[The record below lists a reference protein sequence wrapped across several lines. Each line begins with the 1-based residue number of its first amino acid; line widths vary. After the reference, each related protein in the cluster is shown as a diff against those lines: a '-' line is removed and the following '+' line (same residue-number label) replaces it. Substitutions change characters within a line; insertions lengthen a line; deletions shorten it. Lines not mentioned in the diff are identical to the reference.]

1 VESIVGISVDITKRK
16 KAEKQL
22 KEALNK
28 LRGILA
34 ASTRVGIIS
43 TDQNG
48 MISSF
53 NRGAEYLLGYSAE
66 EVIDMDSPLTFYL
79 KQKLKKTESALD
91 NSKLTAAKRT
101 EIIRRFIKQTKFQ
114 TKEWVLERKD
124 GSFFPAQLTITEIVN
139 DDGELNGYLGIVSD
153 ISELKRR
160 ENELKHLLEINKEQN
175 ERLLNFAHIVSHNLK
190 GHASNFAMILSLLET
205 EKDPDEVLQFVKMLR
220 TASNNLDDTVK
231 NLTQVVESSTKPRE
245 SLKPVKI
252 EEMLEKA
259 MGSLSAKIN
268 STEAK
273 ITIETA
279 SDAEVIA
286 IPAYVESIFHNL
298 LSNAIKYHSPNRVP
312 RIRIK
317 VSATKEY
324 RVISVEDNGR
334 GLDLDKHG
342 GSLFG
347 MYNTFHGNKD
357 ARGIGLFITKNQIEA
372 MGGSIEVES
381 EPDKGS
387 VFRVYLPK

>member
-1 VESIVGISVDITKRK
+1 
-16 KAEKQL
+16 
-22 KEALNK
+22 
-28 LRGILA
+28 
-34 ASTRVGIIS
+34 
-43 TDQNG
+43 
-48 MISSF
+48 
-53 NRGAEYLLGYSAE
+53 
-66 EVIDMDSPLTFYL
+66 
-79 KQKLKKTESALD
+79 
-91 NSKLTAAKRT
+91 
-101 EIIRRFIKQTKFQ
+101 
-114 TKEWVLERKD
+114 
-124 GSFFPAQLTITEIVN
+124 VN
-139 DDGELNGYLGIVSD
+139 DDGDLCGYLGIVSD

-190 GHASNFAMILSLLET
+190 GHASNFAMILELLEA
-205 EKDPDEVLQFVKMLR
+205 EEDSEEVLQFVKMLR

-259 MGSLSAKIN
+259 KGSLSAMINATDAKIN
-268 STEAK
+268 IEA
-273 ITIETA
+273 A
-279 SDAEVIA
+279 SDAEVTA

-324 RVISVEDNGR
+324 RVISFEDNGR
-334 GLDLDKHG
+334 GLDLEKHG

-347 MYNTFHGNKD
+347 MYNTFHGNED

-372 MGGSIEVES
+372 MGGTIEVES

-387 VFRVYLPK
+387 VFRVYLPR